1 MVRAAWAQPPWSG
14 DGGNRGSP
22 VQAPR
27 DARPAADPDLV
38 CGGRDLPG
46 GSSPR
51 PPVGQKADAPPSAR
65 SSPPQARSSSAARQP
80 WPSAARSRHPVRQP
94 SGASATPRPRP
105 GTGRASRAARRGHTQ
120 RVRSQLQALAPQPA
134 EYRFLL
140 ASRRHPPPRLR
151 RGPVSTSVGAL
162 RRAHA
167 RGPKEHSLQQHVDD
181 FADAGHDGPPGAA
194 LEAEPEADLD
204 LTRSDDAM
212 PGTCAEKGGCRLGQ
226 SRSQSRKR
234 VGSPLWASF
243 RPAVVASGR
252 IGTMMIS
259 GPSDDIVA
267 QTSASWFGATSRGIL
282 SDQPLSL
289 AVSGK
294 DGPDSRY
301 GSGQR
306 RSGATGTFMTL
317 YRRRPARS
325 GDWLACTFIP
335 ARIEAR
341 CPHWQPWSSQHR
353 ARSRRG
359 HISARKGLSAAA
371 GVDHARHLLYVP
383 TLSPSAAALEPLAIA
398 DKLMGYVYAVAH
410 RPPNPR

>member
-1 MVRAAWAQPPWSG
+1 MRLRALDLRLHKLGRHRPLANLGLQPP
-14 DGGNRGSP
+14 
-22 VQAPR
+22 
-27 DARPAADPDLV
+27 DLGIPCV
-38 CGGRDLPG
+38 
-46 GSSPR
+46 
-51 PPVGQKADAPPSAR
+51 
-65 SSPPQARSSSAARQP
+65 
-80 WPSAARSRHPVRQP
+80 
-94 SGASATPRPRP
+94 
-105 GTGRASRAARRGHTQ
+105 SRAALQRHRARGQ
-120 RVRSQLQALAPQPA
+120 ELVAPAAQLGGVTPSACAT
-134 EYRFLL
+134 
-140 ASRRHPPPRLR
+140 SSKPPPRSRRSTASCLRHAGIRR
-151 RGPVSTSVGAL
+151 RGSGAGPSPPAWGAL

-167 RGPKEHSLQQHVDD
+167 RGPEEHSLQQHVDD

-194 LEAEPEADLD
+194 FEAEPEADLD
-204 LTRSDDAM
+204 LTRSDDA
-212 PGTCAEKGGCRLGQ
+212 CRAIAP
-226 SRSQSRKR
+226 RKAAA
-234 VGSPLWASF
+234 GSARAAPKAGSALAAPF
-243 RPAVVASGR
+243 GPRFVPAVVASGR

-267 QTSASWFGATSRGIL
+267 QTPASWLGATSRGIL

-317 YRRRPARS
+317 CRRRPARS

-359 HISARKGLSAAA
+359 HISARKSLSAAA
-371 GVDHARHLLYVP
+371 GVDHARHLLCVP

-410 RPPNPR
+410 RPPNAR